1 MELFVNS
8 EKTLLSKSDI
18 DYRFADKDN
27 ILENFT
33 LKNLET
39 KNDVLNQNVGS
50 KSIILAPFNS
60 TLKNSRMDNYLFEL
74 SYNNFL
80 MKLDGKVKEAN
91 HQYELNNNCEIDNG
105 LLIKKHSS
113 KDLKKD
119 LKSGKETPSNEM
131 FSNLYSPH
139 IHSAKQSGINTPRN
153 DSLTQ
158 RNTKICSLAST
169 NTLIIDEETILN
181 VEALGY
187 KRDYLIKCLNI
198 NDLNH
203 AVSCFYILSL
213 VKQNQNH

>member
-1 MELFVNS
+1 VELFVNS

-18 DYRFADKDN
+18 DYRFADREN

-39 KNDVLNQNVGS
+39 KNDILNQNVGS
-50 KSIILAPFNS
+50 KSVILAPFNS
-60 TLKNSRMDNYLFEL
+60 TLKNSKVDNYLFEL
-74 SYNNFL
+74 SYNNCL

-139 IHSAKQSGINTPRN
+139 IHSARQSGINTPRN

-158 RNTKICSLAST
+158 RNTKISSLAST
-169 NTLIIDEETILN
+169 NTLIIDEETVMS
-181 VEALGY
+181 VESIGY

-203 AVSCFYILSL
+203 AVSCFYILNL